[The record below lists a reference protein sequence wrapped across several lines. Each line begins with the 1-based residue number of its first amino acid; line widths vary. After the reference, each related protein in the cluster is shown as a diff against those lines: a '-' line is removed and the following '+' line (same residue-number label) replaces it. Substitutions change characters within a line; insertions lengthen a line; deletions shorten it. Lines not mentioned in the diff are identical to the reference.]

1 MKKILV
7 TGITGQDG
15 YYLSQLLLN
24 KGYEVHGTVRR
35 SSSINT
41 ERIDGFL
48 SEYKSTGQFN
58 LHYSDLLDSSSLNNL
73 ISNLEPEKIFNLA
86 AQSHVAVSF
95 QIPEFTIK
103 VGTIGTLNIL
113 EAIKNINK
121 DIKFYQASSSE
132 MYGGKSEDKLNED
145 SKFDPKSPY
154 AAAKVFSHDLTKIYR
169 ESYGMFCSNGI
180 LFNHESPFRGETFV
194 TRKIT
199 RAVGRIHMG
208 LQSKLTLGNLNAKRD
223 WGFAGDYVDGMYK
236 ILDYSDPS
244 DWVIATGTA
253 HSVEDFAKKAINYC
267 NDELWGNL
275 GVSVI
280 IKDHDK
286 KFNEHITN
294 LYIDKLNYGTVA
306 VNEWAAI
313 GYIIPQLP
321 WGGFPGNRDND
332 IQSGQSVVHN
342 SMLFESPLKGVV
354 NTKFRISRLIDP
366 PWFVTNNKARRLFR
380 NLTYYQINNSN
391 INFLKLIFAALV

>member
-1 MKKILV
+1 MGKIF
-7 TGITGQDG
+7 I
-15 YYLSQLLLN
+15 N
-24 KGYEVHGTVRR
+24 KHRKNWR
-35 SSSINT
+35 
-41 ERIDGFL
+41 FL

-103 VGTIGTLNIL
+103 VGTMTLNIL

-132 MYGGKSEDKLNED
+132 TCGGKSEDKLNED
-145 SKFDPKSPY
+145 SKFDPKSY

-180 LFNHESPFRGETFV
+180 LFNHESSFQGWDICHSKNYWT
-194 TRKIT
+194 
-199 RAVGRIHMG
+199 VGRIHMG

-253 HSVEDFAKKAINYC
+253 HSVEDFAKKA
-267 NDELWGNL
+267 
-275 GVSVI
+275 
-280 IKDHDK
+280 
-286 KFNEHITN
+286 FNM
-294 LYIDKLNYGTVA
+294 IDKNYEDHVETSERYLRPNEVNYLLGDPSKANNLLNWESSTSFDDLIKLMVESDIEIA
-306 VNEWAAI
+306 TKEKM
-313 GYIIPQLP
+313 LL
-321 WGGFPGNRDND
+321 DN
-332 IQSGQSVVHN
+332 G
-342 SMLFESPLKGVV
+342 
-354 NTKFRISRLIDP
+354 LIKP
-366 PWFVTNNKARRLFR
+366 TWENPVFN
-380 NLTYYQINNSN
+380 
-391 INFLKLIFAALV
+391 

>member
-15 YYLSQLLLN
+15 YYLSRLLLD

-41 ERIDGFL
+41 ERVDGFL
-48 SEYKSTGQFN
+48 SDYKSTGQFN

-73 ISNLEPEKIFNLA
+73 ISTLEPEKIFNLA

-95 QIPEFTIK
+95 KIPEFTIK
-103 VGTIGTLNIL
+103 VGTVGTLNIL

-132 MYGGKSEDKLNED
+132 MYGGESEDKLNED

-154 AAAKVFSHDLTKIYR
+154 AAAKVFSHDLTKVYR

-194 TRKIT
+194 TRKIS

-223 WGFAGDYVDGMYK
+223 WGFAGDYVDGMFK
-236 ILDYSDPS
+236 ILDYSEPE
-244 DWVIATGTA
+244 DWVIATGSA
-253 HSVEDFAKKAINYC
+253 HSVEDFAKKAF
-267 NDELWGNL
+267 NL
-275 GVSVI
+275 
-280 IKDHDK
+280 
-286 KFNEHITN
+286 
-294 LYIDKLNYGTVA
+294 IDKNYLDYIATSDRYLRPNEVDYLLGDPSKANKLLNWKSSTSFDDLIRLMVESDIEIATKEKMLLDNGLIKPTWENPI
-306 VNEWAAI
+306 VN
-313 GYIIPQLP
+313 
-321 WGGFPGNRDND
+321 
-332 IQSGQSVVHN
+332 
-342 SMLFESPLKGVV
+342 
-354 NTKFRISRLIDP
+354 
-366 PWFVTNNKARRLFR
+366 
-380 NLTYYQINNSN
+380 
-391 INFLKLIFAALV
+391 